1 MKSVSWNNNNS
12 NFCLWPLQMRNHIQT
27 GVKLAS
33 LYAIIV
39 TVSQISSK
47 KNYCKLFLCSAKF
60 TRWQHKYT

>member
-1 MKSVSWNNNNS
+1 MAIANS
-12 NFCLWPLQMRNHIQT
+12 KISQT

-60 TRWQHKYT
+60 TRWQHEYT